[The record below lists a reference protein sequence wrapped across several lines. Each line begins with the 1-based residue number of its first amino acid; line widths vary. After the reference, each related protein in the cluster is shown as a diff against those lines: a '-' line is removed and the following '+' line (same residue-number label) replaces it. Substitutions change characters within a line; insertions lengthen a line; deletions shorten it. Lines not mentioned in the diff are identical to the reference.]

1 MSAYQVEKLC
11 RRILH
16 DASFRAWMQ
25 ADPAQALATVPL
37 TLEEREA
44 VLTGDVGWLYR
55 HGASAFL
62 LLILSR
68 FEICGLALPVFNQRM
83 RAEIKS

>member
-1 MSAYQVEKLC
+1 MSAYHVEKLC

-16 DASFRAWMQ
+16 DAAFRARMQ
-25 ADPAQALATVPL
+25 SEPAAALATVPL
-37 TLEEREA
+37 SLGEREA
-44 VLTGDVGWLYR
+44 VLSGDVGWLYR

-68 FEICGLALPVFNQRM
+68 FEICGLALPVFNRRM
-83 RAEIKS
+83 RAEIKN